1 LFLFHSYTIIKHVKK
16 KSYVKKLSERV
27 EVSII
32 SLNRV
37 ISSEM
42 IIEIVNYNRKTIGYT
57 HM

>member
-1 LFLFHSYTIIKHVKK
+1 VKK